1 MIQKR
6 ILVHDRV
13 RVPPTTGWSW
23 IDRRFVPEQSER
35 LSRDALLLYYFLCSV
50 ADQHGLSFYGDTT
63 LTARLRMNATALG
76 VARGELLSRDLIAH
90 EPPLT
95 QVLSVPPNPSG
106 QRRPPTQGQ
115 TPAGQGPFQLQD
127 VLREALARRRGN
139 NQNQE
144 AP

>member
-35 LSRDALLLYYFLCSV
+35 LSREALLLYYFLCSV

-63 LTARLRMNATALG
+63 LTARLRMNSTALA
-76 VARGELLSRDLIAH
+76 VARGELLSRDLIAY

-95 QVLSVPPNPSG
+95 QVLSLPPDGPHRS
-106 QRRPPTQGQ
+106 
-115 TPAGQGPFQLQD
+115 PAPGRTAPDQGPFQLRD
-127 VLREALARRRGN
+127 VLREAVARRHGDR
-139 NQNQE
+139 QNQE
-144 AP
+144 AS

>member
-35 LSRDALLLYYFLCSV
+35 LTREALLLYFFLCSV

-63 LTARLRMNATALG
+63 LTARLRMNAAALSQ
-76 VARGELLSRDLIAH
+76 ARDELMSRDLIAH
-90 EPPLT
+90 ERPLT
-95 QVLSVPPNPSG
+95 QVLSLPPRG
-106 QRRPPTQGQ
+106 QRCPPTQGQ
-115 TPAGQGPFQLQD
+115 TSARQGLFQLRD
-127 VLREALARRRGN
+127 VLREAVARRRGDS
-139 NQNQE
+139 QNQE
-144 AP
+144 TP

>member
-6 ILVHDRV
+6 ILVPDRV

-35 LSRDALLLYYFLCSV
+35 LSREALLLYYFLCSV

-63 LTARLRMNATALG
+63 LTARLRMSSTALDM
-76 VARGELLSRDLIAH
+76 ARSELLSRDLIAH
-90 EPPLT
+90 QAPLT
-95 QVLSVPPNPSG
+95 QVLSLPPNPNG

-115 TPAGQGPFQLQD
+115 TSTGQ
-127 VLREALARRRGN
+127 
-139 NQNQE
+139 
-144 AP
+144 APQST